1 MALADKQVWVLGK
14 PYLSNEDDTEIW
26 VLGQPYVIVDS
37 VAVVGWAH
45 KFLGVANAAIAKI
58 NGVAIADIVKVN
70 GVA

>member
-1 MALADKQVWVLGK
+1 MALADKQVWVLGE
-14 PYLSNEDDTEIW
+14 PHLSNEDAVIIW
-26 VLGQPYVIVDS
+26 SLGRPYVVIDS
-37 VAVVGWAH
+37 VAVAGWTH